1 MTFYGPSFPNESHYE
16 NLTNARQRF
25 GSRSA
30 NMFFVRPA
38 RHAACPRRL
47 KFMHNIKTGFI
58 PYIEDTPNYAS
69 RLMKS
74 NRFQNS
80 NDLDM
85 DKTNGFGLYNSADA
99 WRHELM
105 DLAQQIKSSLTT
117 GDEQE
122 QYLRQSR
129 SARLNNS
136 ITKRSCSSASG
147 FGFDTNDEQNVSKRL
162 LQRRA
167 SQRSQRP
174 QTSKVKPGTG
184 KADQEQASLNDENQ
198 DPGIWLIPILCYI
211 LQTDNIFEAQDWLV
225 NANPTEKRLAMEL
238 ISRTMHDMQCVE
250 TDLPSDTLN
259 SDQSSS
265 TNMNNV
271 YWPYKIW
278 QRQEKD
284 RQKQQLE
291 TFMKQ
296 SKLTPQCSVNA
307 DNNDTCERATSPL
320 RTMTPGKRLTT
331 PANNSRH
338 TPVEITVVDRPATR
352 HANDRAT
359 PTIIIRD
366 SPNVPPTDRPYSSE
380 KRPLSRLTTASTS
393 NAQDRSS
400 RRGYRVAT
408 SLNNSYT
415 ENTKPIT
422 PTFRGKTPLI

>member
-1 MTFYGPSFPNESHYE
+1 MTFYGPAFPNETHYE

-25 GSRSA
+25 GNRSS

-74 NRFQNS
+74 NPFQNS

-85 DKTNGFGLYNSADA
+85 DKSNGFGLYNSADA

-105 DLAQQIKSSLTT
+105 DLAQQIKSSLSTT
-117 GDEQE
+117 DEQDP
-122 QYLRQSR
+122 YSRQSR
-129 SARLNNS
+129 SARLNKS
-136 ITKRSCSSASG
+136 ISKRSCSSATS
-147 FGFDTNDEQNVSKRL
+147 FNFDTNDEQNISKRL

-174 QTSKVKPGTG
+174 QTSKPKTPTG
-184 KADQEQASLNDENQ
+184 KTDQEQTSSNDENQ

-211 LQTDNIFEAQDWLV
+211 LQTDNIFEAQEWLV

-250 TDLPSDTLN
+250 SDLPSDAIN
-259 SDQSSS
+259 SDQSST
-265 TNMNNV
+265 TNLNNV
-271 YWPYKIW
+271 YWPYKVL

-291 TFMKQ
+291 TFLKQ
-296 SKLTPQCSVNA
+296 SKLTSQYSTNV

-320 RTMTPGKRLTT
+320 RTMTPNKRLTT
-331 PANNSRH
+331 PANNNH
-338 TPVEITVVDRPATR
+338 YTPVEITVVDRPVTR
-352 HANDRAT
+352 NANDRAT
-359 PTIIIRD
+359 PTIVIRD
-366 SPNVPPTDRPYSSE
+366 NPNALTDRSYTSD
-380 KRPLSRLTTASTS
+380 KRPLSRMTTARSPS
-393 NAQDRSS
+393 AQDRSS

-408 SLNNSYT
+408 SLNNSFA
-415 ENTKPIT
+415 ENTQPQT